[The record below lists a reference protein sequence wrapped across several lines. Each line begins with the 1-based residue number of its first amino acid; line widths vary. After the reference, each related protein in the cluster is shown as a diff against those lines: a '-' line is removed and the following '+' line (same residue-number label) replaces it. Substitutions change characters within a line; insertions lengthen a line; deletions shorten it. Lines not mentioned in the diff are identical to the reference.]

1 MNVISSF
8 IFVFSVVAI
17 TLPFLSMADITTV
30 EAELVQEVKQAN
42 KHYQQQIN
50 KIATERKKLLK
61 QLAKEEFLLK
71 ELSVEGTLI
80 TRIKDEQNLSVEK
93 LEQRLQEWQQQH
105 NYLKHVISDID
116 AVSPVAS
123 LNELSLRIKD
133 QVSVANFIPTD
144 IALKNGKM
152 MDGKMLTIG
161 PVHIFISNDQGTGGL
176 ITQIG
181 EQWQLAM
188 AYDESQLLELQK
200 LVKNQRGLLAF
211 DTTNNRSVL
220 LSQNKESIS
229 EHLQK
234 GGIWV
239 IPILCFALIAFIISV
254 IKAVSLMRLPAISV
268 FSDKTMG
275 FHQQQLLKISQKF
288 NNQKREDLLFDQLM
302 NTKIKIEKGL
312 STIAITASIA
322 PLLGLLGTVSGMIQ
336 TFKLM
341 TLFGAGDA
349 NAVSGGISESLVT
362 TELGLIVAIP
372 SLIAHA
378 IMSRRC
384 QHYMAGLESYAIKVS
399 HSAPIPENVPTK
411 EQIQDDKD
419 SGSVVHEVSHVA

>member
-1 MNVISSF
+1 MNAILSF
-8 IFVFSVVAI
+8 IFVVGI
-17 TLPFLSMADITTV
+17 TLPFLSMADINTV

-42 KHYQQQIN
+42 KKYQQQIK
-50 KIATERKKLLK
+50 KIASERNQLLK
-61 QLAKEEFLLK
+61 QLAKEEFQLK
-71 ELSVEGTLI
+71 ELSVEGELI

-93 LEQRLQEWQQQH
+93 LQQRLQDWQQQH
-105 NYLKHVISDID
+105 NYLEHLISDID
-116 AVSPVAS
+116 AVNPVTSVSA
-123 LNELSLRIKD
+123 LSLRIEE
-133 QVSVANFIPTD
+133 QASTPNFIPAN

-152 MDGKMLTIG
+152 MDGQMLTIG
-161 PVHIFISNDQGTGGL
+161 PVHIFISNDQSTGGL

-181 EQWQLAM
+181 PQWQLAM
-188 AYDESQLLELQK
+188 AYSESQLIELQN

-220 LSQNKESIS
+220 LSQNQESIS

-254 IKAVSLMRLPAISV
+254 IKAVSLMRLPAINLL
-268 FSDKTMG
+268 SDKKMG
-275 FHQQQLLKISQKF
+275 VHQQKLLDISQKF
-288 NNQKREDLLFDQLM
+288 QNQEREDLLFDQLM
-302 NTKIKIEKGL
+302 HTKMKIEKGL
-312 STIAITASIA
+312 STIAVTASIA

-372 SLIAHA
+372 SLVAHA

-384 QHYMAGLESYAIKVS
+384 QHYMAGLESYAVKIS
-399 HSAPIPENVPTK
+399 HSKQESAQESTQDVKENN
-411 EQIQDDKD
+411 
-419 SGSVVHEVSHVA
+419 SVVHEVSNVA